1 MRFEHIYKVDKD
13 IYIDM
18 QNEVFTGNVLDVG
31 LNNYGIIYNLYKFQN
46 ENAAVEYIQGK
57 DEKQYIEN
65 NCYDNCVLLFALSN
79 LWLKSGKKNL
89 IEDMSKFLKNDGIL
103 HIWDIDKSFS
113 NLFRGKIK
121 ALLPDNSIKEINI
134 TDLNILKNCS
144 KEKTIKLLEQYF
156 EIIDLK
162 DYDKVYY
169 IKARNRMSFAN
180 NQETLHNERK
190 GKIKHENSFSSNKFK
205 VRSQQFSSKI
215 SESLHKRFKL

>member
-1 MRFEHIYKVDKD
+1 MKFEHLYKVGKD

-31 LNNYGIIYNLYKFQN
+31 LNNYGIIYNLYKLQN
-46 ENAAVEYIQGK
+46 ENATVEYIQGK

-65 NCYDNCVLLFALSN
+65 NSYDNCVLLFALSN
-79 LWLKSGKKNL
+79 LWLKSGKKHL

-113 NLFRGKIK
+113 SLFRGKIK
-121 ALLPDNSIKEINI
+121 ALLPDNIIKEINI
-134 TDLNILKNCS
+134 TDLNILKDCS
-144 KEKTIKLLEQYF
+144 KENTIKLLEQYF

-169 IKARNRMSFAN
+169 IKARNRMCFADS
-180 NQETLHNERK
+180 QKTLQNEMK
-190 GKIKHENSFSSNKFK
+190 GSVKHENSFSSNKFK